1 MKIKELCIELVW
13 EAVNSGARK
22 YKACDVLG
30 IPTRTLER
38 WEKKL
43 EKKDMRQ
50 GPNTMPA
57 NKLSQKEK
65 KAIIEV
71 CISDEYKNLPPSQIV
86 PRLADKG
93 IYLGSESTFY
103 RVLKEAKL
111 LAHRD
116 DTKPKN
122 GHKPDE
128 HIATAPDQ
136 VWSWD
141 VTYLKT
147 YVKGIFF
154 YLNFILDIYSRKI
167 VGWDVYLEDN
177 ADNASLLAE
186 ITCMVEGIASGQ
198 IVLHADNGKSQK
210 GATTLG
216 MLEKLGVAASFSR
229 PSVSNDNPYS
239 ESLFKTLKYVP
250 AYPEKGFGTIEE
262 ARIWVDKFVT
272 WYNTVHLHSGI
283 KFVTPES
290 RHSGK
295 DRVILENRKDV
306 YERAKV
312 RHPNRWSG
320 KTRNWEIIE
329 NVSLNPLTTSKEIH
343 TLNETVN

>member
-1 MKIKELCIELVW
+1 METKTLCIELVG

-22 YKACDVLG
+22 HKACDVLG

-43 EKKDMRQ
+43 KKKDMRK

-57 NKLSQKEK
+57 NKLSQKEED
-65 KAIIEV
+65 AIIEV
-71 CISDEYKNLPPSQIV
+71 CISEEFKNLPPSQIV
-86 PRLADKG
+86 PRLADKR

-103 RVLKEAKL
+103 RVLKKAKL
-111 LAHRD
+111 LSHRS

-128 HIATAPDQ
+128 HIATAPNQ

-154 YLNFILDIYSRKI
+154 FLNFIIDIYSRKI

-177 ADNASLLAE
+177 ADNASVLAE
-186 ITCMVEGIASGQ
+186 ITCMIEGIASGQ

-216 MLEKLGVAASFSR
+216 MLE
-229 PSVSNDNPYS
+229 N
-239 ESLFKTLKYVP
+239 
-250 AYPEKGFGTIEE
+250 
-262 ARIWVDKFVT
+262 WV
-272 WYNTVHLHSGI
+272 
-283 KFVTPES
+283 
-290 RHSGK
+290 
-295 DRVILENRKDV
+295 
-306 YERAKV
+306 
-312 RHPNRWSG
+312 
-320 KTRNWEIIE
+320 
-329 NVSLNPLTTSKEIH
+329 
-343 TLNETVN
+343 